1 MPVDI
6 VVEMQRMWSGLQK
19 DLDSLDAESS
29 EQEIE
34 SYLDRVAVL
43 RGVEIQTVYPDLED
57 VDDEADVATAAAT
70 RRSDKIQSTM
80 ERLSFPLSKSAW
92 SAFADAVTEHLDK
105 SPRDVG
111 VRLAALSDEDR
122 ADLGERA
129 KTSREALA

>member
-34 SYLDRVAVL
+34 RYLDRVVVL
-43 RGVEIQTVYPDLED
+43 RGVEIQTVYPDLQE
-57 VDDEADVATAAAT
+57 VDDQADSATAAAT
-70 RRSDKIQSTM
+70 GRSDKIQSTM
-80 ERLSFPLSKSAW
+80 ERLVFPLTKSAW
-92 SAFADAVTEHLDK
+92 SAFADAVTEHLGE
-105 SPRDVG
+105 SPRDIG

-129 KTSREALA
+129 KTSREALS